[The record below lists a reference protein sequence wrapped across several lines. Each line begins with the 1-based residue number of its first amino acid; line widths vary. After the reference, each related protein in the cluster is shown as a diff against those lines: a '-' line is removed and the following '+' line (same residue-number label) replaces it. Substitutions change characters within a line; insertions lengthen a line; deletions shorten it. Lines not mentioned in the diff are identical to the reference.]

1 MNRGLAKDGLGL
13 FEESI
18 KDFDEVIKLDPNYI
32 NAFIYKGE
40 SLNSL
45 GRSKEA
51 LEEYK
56 KALEVDPN
64 NQDAVKRKEE
74 LEITK

>member
-1 MNRGLAKDGLGL
+1 M
-13 FEESI
+13 
-18 KDFDEVIKLDPNYI
+18 
-32 NAFIYKGE
+32 
-40 SLNSL
+40 NSL

-74 LEITK
+74 LEITKLKVILIRNQFVTR